1 MRNVLIEK
9 SQTKCDREAIT
20 RYFSKK
26 SSLSLSRGKQSKA
39 LCSWN
44 LLYIKLKGT
53 KIY

>member
-26 SSLSLSRGKQSKA
+26 LSLSRGKQSKA